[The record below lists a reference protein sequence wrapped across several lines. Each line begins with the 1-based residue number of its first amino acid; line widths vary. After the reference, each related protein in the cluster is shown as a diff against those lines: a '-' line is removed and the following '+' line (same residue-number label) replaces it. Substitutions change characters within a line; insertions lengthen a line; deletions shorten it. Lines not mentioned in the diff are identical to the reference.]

1 MMSDDVTNEQLIQ
14 VMTANREAVLGRISS
29 LENKMDKN
37 LEHQHDIASRLLLVE
52 SMVAG
57 NTKDINDNWIVTRKL
72 DSRITKWGGII
83 TALLFVFGTLLK
95 FSDI

>member
-1 MMSDDVTNEQLIQ
+1 MSDDVTNEQLIQ

>member
-1 MMSDDVTNEQLIQ
+1 MSDDVTNEQLIQ

-83 TALLFVFGTLLK
+83 TALLFVFGTLIK

>member
-1 MMSDDVTNEQLIQ
+1 
-14 VMTANREAVLGRISS
+14 MTANREAVLGRISS

-57 NTKDINDNWIVTRKL
+57 NTKDINDNWLVTRKL